1 MRERILSS
9 IYRIVILPS
18 LLRPRFTHFFG
29 AISVHNRCKCAI
41 IVRRVGID
49 PDICPDH
56 LAVQYFTVDL
66 QAQS

>member
-9 IYRIVILPS
+9 IYRIVILPP
-18 LLRPRFTHFFG
+18 LLRPRFTHFSS
-29 AISVHNRCKCAI
+29 AISAQTWCKCAI

-49 PDICPDH
+49 PDICPGH